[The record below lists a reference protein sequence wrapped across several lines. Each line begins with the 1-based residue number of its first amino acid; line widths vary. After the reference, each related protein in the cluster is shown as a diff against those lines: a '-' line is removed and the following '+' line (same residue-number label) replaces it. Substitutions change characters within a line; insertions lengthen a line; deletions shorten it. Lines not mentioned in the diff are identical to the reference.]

1 MKGGREGEKI
11 MKGGRV
17 RKRGYGRERDS
28 KDLNYEGR
36 HVQMIIYSLH
46 VLSRTYKHTLC
57 TSTEVHAPH
66 LCLISNKHFKQD

>member
-28 KDLNYEGR
+28 KDLNYQGR
-36 HVQMIIYSLH
+36 HVDDHI
-46 VLSRTYKHTLC
+46 
-57 TSTEVHAPH
+57 
-66 LCLISNKHFKQD
+66 